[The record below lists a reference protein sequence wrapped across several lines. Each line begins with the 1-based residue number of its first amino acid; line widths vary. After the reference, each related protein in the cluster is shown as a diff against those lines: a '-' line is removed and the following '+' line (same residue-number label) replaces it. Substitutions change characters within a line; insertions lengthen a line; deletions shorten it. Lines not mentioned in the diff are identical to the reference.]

1 MAVCGRR
8 MLLIVNVLLLLLVG
22 RLLYCS
28 CNLLLFCDKRLA
40 CQIVFVMPPL
50 GDVEKYLH
58 HVYCG
63 CVALGVKM
71 RRTDFSCSAVI
82 AKGFLRYLFTFQ
94 FCSACFSNIA
104 GVCSRCCV
112 VGVPVKGGFL
122 FVSMQ
127 EVSFLRFFGA
137 KWWFRRNY
145 M

>member
-1 MAVCGRR
+1 

-28 CNLLLFCDKRLA
+28 CGLLLFCDKDWLA
-40 CQIVFVMPPL
+40 RWFFVMPPL
-50 GDVEKYLH
+50 GDIEKYLH
-58 HVYCG
+58 CVCCG
-63 CVALGVKM
+63 RVALGVKM
-71 RRTDFSCSAVI
+71 RRADFSCSAVI

-94 FCSACFSNIA
+94 FCSACFSCIT
-104 GVCSRCCV
+104 GVSSRCCA
-112 VGVPVKGGFL
+112 VGVSAKGDFL

>member
-1 MAVCGRR
+1 
-8 MLLIVNVLLLLLVG
+8 MLLIVNVLFLLLVG

-28 CNLLLFCDKRLA
+28 CDLLLFCDKRLTYK
-40 CQIVFVMPPL
+40 IVFVMPPL
-50 GDVEKYLH
+50 DDVEKCLH
-58 HVYCG
+58 CVYCG
-63 CVALGVKM
+63 RVALGVKM
-71 RRTDFSCSAVI
+71 RRADFSCSAVI
-82 AKGFLRYLFTFQ
+82 AKGFLRDLFAFQ
-94 FCSACFSNIA
+94 FCSACFSNIV
-104 GVCSRCCV
+104 GFYSRCCV

>member
-1 MAVCGRR
+1 

-22 RLLYCS
+22 RLLCCS

-58 HVYCG
+58 SVCCG
-63 CVALGVKM
+63 RVALGVKM
-71 RRTDFSCSAVI
+71 RRVDFSCSAVI
-82 AKGFLRYLFTFQ
+82 AKGFLRDLFAFQ
-94 FCSACFSNIA
+94 FCSACFSNIV
-104 GVCSRCCV
+104 GFYSRCCV
-112 VGVPVKGGFL
+112 VGVPVKGAFL